1 MKRAS
6 LSIISLRPAR
16 PCLRRL
22 RTVALLLGLA
32 ISCVQTLEP
41 ATNRLLQGTVT
52 NDGEP
57 IRGAVV
63 QLENR
68 ATMEIR
74 SYITQ
79 QDGQYHFSGLKYD
92 VDYDVW
98 AKRGD
103 KRSPKKTLSQFNEK
117 DSIRIDLILE

>member
-6 LSIISLRPAR
+6 LRIISFHSAK

-22 RTVALLLGLA
+22 RAVALLLGLA
-32 ISCVQTLEP
+32 ISCVQTLAP
-41 ATNRLLQGTVT
+41 DTSRLLQGAVT

-63 QLENR
+63 LLENR
-68 ATMEIR
+68 ATLEIR

-98 AKRGD
+98 AKHGD
-103 KRSPKKTLSQFNEK
+103 KRSSRKTLSQFNER
-117 DSIRIDLILE
+117 SFVRIDLILE

>member
-1 MKRAS
+1 M
-6 LSIISLRPAR
+6 
-16 PCLRRL
+16 RRL
-22 RTVALLLGLA
+22 RFLGLA
-32 ISCVQTLEP
+32 ALFLSLELVCVQNLAP
-41 ATNRLLQGTVT
+41 ASNRTLQGIVT
-52 NDGEP
+52 NDREP

-68 ATMEIR
+68 ATLEVR

-79 QDGQYHFSGLKYD
+79 RDGQYHFSGLMPD

-117 DSIRIDLILE
+117 SSVRIDLILE

>member
-1 MKRAS
+1 MQRARLNIPLHPVRS
-6 LSIISLRPAR
+6 GLRHLP
-16 PCLRRL
+16 L
-22 RTVALLLGLA
+22 VALILGVAILRAEYLA
-32 ISCVQTLEP
+32 P
-41 ATNRLLQGTVT
+41 AANRMLQGTVT

-63 QLENR
+63 LLENR
-68 ATMEIR
+68 ATLEVR

-79 QDGQYHFSGLKYD
+79 QDCQYHFSGLNYD

-117 DSIRIDLILE
+117 TVVRIDLILE